1 MQNSPNGR
9 KIWSTCRWRRV
20 SIVVINIYVLL
31 NVPVAVPSQK
41 FVFGQVECRDERM
54 ARELEEKAGDGEGDR
69 NGGNGDVDG
78 TTSGSSVNSIRVE
91 ASRLATK
98 SHHIRYSRRTQD
110 QDLPVSP
117 GPPTYYAERPNGLV
131 KRRHRRNHIKIEPT
145 KINSAQNGKKA
156 HLGCAHAAQP
166 CGNSQKCSYGVVEPK
181 RRRRRIKFEPTNVN
195 RALKIWNAY
204 QGLYN
209 PRQPLPLNLGDRT
222 RSTLIRGLL
231 YSHQSLNNSL
241 QNVSRDN
248 NKSIASH
255 RSANASTTAQR
266 IHRGHVTYQIG

>member
-1 MQNSPNGR
+1 M
-9 KIWSTCRWRRV
+9 
-20 SIVVINIYVLL
+20 
-31 NVPVAVPSQK
+31 
-41 FVFGQVECRDERM
+41 
-54 ARELEEKAGDGEGDR
+54 
-69 NGGNGDVDG
+69 DG
-78 TTSGSSVNSIRVE
+78 TTSGSSVE

-98 SHHIRYSRRTQD
+98 SHHIRYSRRMQD
-110 QDLPVSP
+110 QDLPVSS

-131 KRRHRRNHIKIEPT
+131 KRRHRRDHIKIEPT

-166 CGNSQKCSYGVVEPK
+166 CGNPQKRSYGVDEPK
-181 RRRRRIKFEPTNVN
+181 RRRSRIKFEPTNVN

-204 QGLYN
+204 QGLYK
-209 PRQPLPLNLGDRT
+209 PRQPLPLDLGDRT
-222 RSTLIRGLL
+222 RSTPIGGLL

-241 QNVSRDN
+241 QNVSRDD
-248 NKSIASH
+248 NKSIASSTH